1 MSRRSDSNNDKSIKY
16 NDKDYRENNDLYNR
30 QHNRNVS
37 SDTVESSTFSSD
49 SDDSDKNERKGKKGS
64 DGIIKIKKVKVN
76 TAAENTQLKRVKRNL
91 IVLDVVMVKNTLASS
106 ASNSNITQV
115 IYSPPTNDT
124 SSDPVAKQLEIKI
137 RSVVCMSMLAGL
149 PPKQFPCEFCTE
161 DFEPAFNNVTSF
173 CVLKGIWANSNN
185 ATSLEQ
191 NLKWMGDSNYCE
203 WIGVTCGPNSQN
215 IIGLDIR
222 FPNTPKVLLND
233 IGKLTS
239 LQTLSI
245 SGDAKIPSGV
255 IPPSIFQLEAL
266 NTLRIESTLLSGPVP
281 DTFDKM
287 TSLTTLQLIRNVQLG
302 AVPKSI
308 GTLSLTTLA
317 ISQQGLTGAI
327 PDFIGQSETL
337 QANLQNLDLSI
348 NQLTGNIPESLM
360 QLKALKTL
368 NLNTNLLSG
377 DIPATLA
384 QSNFQNTLTVL
395 DLGANAFQNKIPDSI
410 STIKNLLTLSLG
422 KNSLNGQIPA
432 SLVKLVKLSDLV
444 LNDNQLTGNIPDG
457 IGGLNIVNLILTNNT
472 MTGVVPTSV
481 CQRQY
486 TTCDLTLTG
495 LTSPVKC
502 AVWFRVQS
510 VNVINQLGNSR
521 NLQTSCN
528 AKLEVGFLAS
538 KSDKKARHCIS
549 ITAIIELDGRRFVCL
564 DLSTGFVDPESPYWV
579 RNGSMLNHPDALGS
593 IMAWLLQHD
602 LKILIRKRF
611 PKHDYEANSQLSSPI
626 RFLIEDASE

>member
-76 TAAENTQLKRVKRNL
+76 TAAENTQLKRVKSESGKLGNL

-149 PPKQFPCEFCTE
+149 PPKQFPCEFCTK
-161 DFEPAFNNVTSF
+161 DFEPVFNNVTSF

-255 IPPSIFQLEAL
+255 IPPSIFQLDAL

-410 STIKNLLTLSLG
+410 STMKNLLTLSLG

-502 AVWFRVQS
+502 AVY
-510 VNVINQLGNSR
+510 GD
-521 NLQTSCN
+521 
-528 AKLEVGFLAS
+528 GDAS
-538 KSDKKARHCIS
+538 DAS
-549 ITAIIELDGRRFVCL
+549 IAAEEGDEDDCESKEESLLIELDGRRFVCL

-611 PKHDYEANSQLSSPI
+611 PKHDYEANPQLSSPI
-626 RFLIEDASE
+626 

>member
-281 DTFDKM
+281 DIFDKM

-502 AVWFRVQS
+502 AVY
-510 VNVINQLGNSR
+510 GDGDEDD
-521 NLQTSCN
+521 C
-528 AKLEVGFLAS
+528 ES
-538 KSDKKARHCIS
+538 KEESLL
-549 ITAIIELDGRRFVCL
+549 IELDGRRFVCL
-564 DLSTGFVDPESPYWV
+564 DLYTGFVDPENPYWV

>member
-76 TAAENTQLKRVKRNL
+76 TAAENTQLKRVKSESGKLGNL

-149 PPKQFPCEFCTE
+149 PPKQFPCEFCTK
-161 DFEPAFNNVTSF
+161 DFEPVFNNVTSF

-255 IPPSIFQLEAL
+255 IPPSIFQLDAL

-410 STIKNLLTLSLG
+410 STMKNLLTLSLG

-502 AVWFRVQS
+502 AV
-510 VNVINQLGNSR
+510 
-521 NLQTSCN
+521 C
-528 AKLEVGFLAS
+528 KLPTPPAV
-538 KSDKKARHCIS
+538 
-549 ITAIIELDGRRFVCL
+549 
-564 DLSTGFVDPESPYWV
+564 
-579 RNGSMLNHPDALGS
+579 
-593 IMAWLLQHD
+593 
-602 LKILIRKRF
+602 
-611 PKHDYEANSQLSSPI
+611 
-626 RFLIEDASE
+626 